1 MSLLMRVLMEV
12 VICLKISAGKTK
24 YHLGSP
30 DDHIFNEGADVATA
44 KLCILHQSVFVVMKY
59 HK

>member
-1 MSLLMRVLMEV
+1 MRVLMEV
-12 VICLKISAGKTK
+12 AITTGLKISAGKTK

-44 KLCILHQSVFVVMKY
+44 KLCMLHQSVFVVMKY